1 MSKKCA
7 AGASTTAQRAKA
19 LAAQSDD
26 GNLFPG
32 LSGMELMPPQ
42 SHLLKVTV
50 VLGRVCPPRVR
61 THATCAHT
69 NTHNNYKCKTLKS

>member
-42 SHLLKVTV
+42 SRLLKVTV
-50 VLGRVCPPRVR
+50 VLGRVCPPPECVHMQHAR
-61 THATCAHT
+61 TQTHT
-69 NTHNNYKCKTLKS
+69 IIINVKH

>member
-7 AGASTTAQRAKA
+7 AGASTMAQQAKA

-42 SHLLKVTV
+42 SLLLKVTV